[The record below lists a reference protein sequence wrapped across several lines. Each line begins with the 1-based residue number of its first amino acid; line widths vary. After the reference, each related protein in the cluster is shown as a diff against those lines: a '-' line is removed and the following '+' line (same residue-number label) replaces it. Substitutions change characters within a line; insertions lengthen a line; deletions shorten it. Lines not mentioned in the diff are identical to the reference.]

1 MNARADQPAQCQPAP
16 HFVGAH
22 DESPAGCSNSAHP
35 PSILPCHPP
44 SGGQSTL
51 HPPHCGH
58 HRMCMADG
66 LPPVT
71 SSMVPL
77 HIFGRHARPRATP
90 PAGKKRS
97 PWDPS
102 GGLRTQ
108 GMGPPG
114 HITDVGDGPS
124 GACFWF
130 WGPMDGWVFI
140 FFGFGDLC
148 IATLVVRVGRH
159 PATRGFRHPSAVS
172 VCLAVG
178 VLTPALRLQTS
189 GF

>member
-1 MNARADQPAQCQPAP
+1 MNARADQPAQCQPVP
-16 HFVGAH
+16 HFVRAH

-58 HRMCMADG
+58 HRMCLADG

-77 HIFGRHARPRATP
+77 HIFGGHARPRATP

-114 HITDVGDGPS
+114 HVTDVGDGPS
-124 GACFWF
+124 GACFWCWGPLDLFFFWF
-130 WGPMDGWVFI
+130 WGRMGRDPGC
-140 FFGFGDLC
+140 LC
-148 IATLVVRVGRH
+148 WQ
-159 PATRGFRHPSAVS
+159 
-172 VCLAVG
+172 
-178 VLTPALRLQTS
+178 TP
-189 GF
+189 GH